1 MINVLQK
8 LNDVSPF
15 LWELVTDGHRYTI
28 LCEGVGVH
36 DAKTGI
42 ELTDMSEK
50 KCEFWLRTLL
60 VRTKRI
66 EMEGSKK

>member
-50 KCEFWLRTLL
+50 KCVLAENT
-60 VRTKRI
+60 VS
-66 EMEGSKK
+66 ENEED